1 MNKRL
6 IVLAVA
12 GVLAAPLAA
21 QAGVEIYGKARMSLD
36 YINNDDTGLAPPAGS
51 GLANPDKNAFSVS
64 SNVSR
69 IGFKGDEDLGSGL
82 KLLWQIETQ
91 VDFDTGG
98 FATGNRNTWL
108 GLGGGYG
115 TVLAGKNE
123 TPLRVVTQRID
134 IFSDTKGDYNS
145 IIGNIAGKRVFDN
158 RFNNT
163 LIYTSPSMS
172 GFQVSAGYTPS
183 RGNDATSTDDL
194 PRTELQGK
202 RDAASV
208 SGSFNN
214 GPLYLA
220 AAYETLGKYASNEDS
235 AKAFR
240 LGGSWAFPQGTTVGG
255 VWEKAD
261 QGGANGDRNA
271 WYLNA
276 AHKMGDAT
284 LKAAIARADDRGNIT
299 DSGAAQYTLGA
310 AYALSKATEVYALYT
325 MTNNDKNG
333 TYGLWSGTE
342 AIAGYTDKSVS
353 ALSLGINHNFS
364 SK

>member
-1 MNKRL
+1 MQKKL
-6 IVLAVA
+6 IALAVA
-12 GVLAAPLAA
+12 SVLAAPLAA

-36 YINNDDTGLAPPAGS
+36 YIKNNDPNS
-51 GLANPDKNAFSVS
+51 ANSNSAVSVA

-69 IGFKGDEDLGSGL
+69 IGFKGDEDLGNGL
-82 KLLWQIETQ
+82 KAIWQFETQ
-91 VDFDTGG
+91 VEFDTGQ
-98 FATGNRNTWL
+98 FASANRNTWL
-108 GLGGGYG
+108 GLAGGFG
-115 TVLAGKNE
+115 TVVAGRNE

-134 IFSDTKGDYNS
+134 IFADTKADYNA
-145 IIGNIAGKRVFDN
+145 IIGNIAGTRVFDN
-158 RFNNT
+158 RLNNM
-163 LIYTSPSMS
+163 LVYTSPSMS
-172 GFQVSAGYTPS
+172 GFQASAGYTPS

-208 SGSFNN
+208 SGLYNN

-220 AAYETLGKYASNEDS
+220 AAYETLGKFATNEDN
-235 AKAFR
+235 AKAYR

-255 VWEKAD
+255 VWEKND
-261 QGGANGDRNA
+261 RGGTIGSRKA

-276 AHKMGDAT
+276 AHKLGDTT
-284 LKAAIARADDRGNIT
+284 LKAAVAGAGDLSSQT
-299 DSGAAQYTLGA
+299 DSGAIQYTLGA

-333 TYGLWSGTE
+333 TYGLWSGSQ
-342 AIAGYTDKSVS
+342 AVGGFADKSVS
-353 ALSLGINHNFS
+353 ALSVGINHNFS